1 MSEIIYDKSLFTIYK
16 VSIHI
21 FSPIQSDVC
30 IFQESLEILLDIC
43 LKRPGVGRGGDSPEV
58 LRSASSSSVIKVV
71 CALPTVQIIPGI
83 VLLAINNVRRLRL
96 FSLRLIEVHVRAF
109 LQNLN

>member
-1 MSEIIYDKSLFTIYK
+1 MAAKYFSLFFQFFFTSFKNNMSEIIYDISLFTIYK

-30 IFQESLEILLDIC
+30 IFQESLEILLEIC

-58 LRSASSSSVIKVV
+58 LRSACNQVISEV
-71 CALPTVQIIPGI
+71 
-83 VLLAINNVRRLRL
+83 VLLREMYW
-96 FSLRLIEVHVRAF
+96 LI
-109 LQNLN
+109 LN